1 MKKNGFTLIELLVTI
16 TIFGV
21 ITVMALP
28 SVRQIQSNN
37 KVKKY
42 EAYSLSLQKAA
53 KAYID
58 SYEEDVFLRGSDE
71 VCGRI
76 TYQKLLDK
84 KLIKPINISGLTCGK
99 EGDTYVNVIK
109 ARKKYY
115 YAVNIRCRN
124 SAGNVEF
131 ESDYYETL
139 DERACNSESGEDS
152 VGPKIRLSFAK
163 KKKVQVYSTKVT
175 GGSNDLKMILKVED
189 LASGIST
196 EADKL
201 PVVQIHWTFIGV
213 DNDGNEITE
222 NKTVVEEKRIGNPE
236 ELKGKDFVISL
247 SEEITIPK
255 EFQNKELNGRLL
267 VMVTPINVQDSKG
280 NKTLNPTSEKE
291 IFLDSKP
298 PKINVLL
305 SKWADL
311 NTKPNNETQ
320 NLEEYTNN
328 TWLAGKVLTKVEA
341 EDVAPPNVTNEKI
354 ISGVDMSSAS
364 YTTRGTT
371 ENDTNKKGIY
381 RNIEAEGK
389 STIVY
394 NVCDIAGNCTDSD
407 TYTILLDRTKPNCT
421 TISGGNTTWT
431 NGPVTLTG
439 TCNDTNG
446 ALDVSGCKQ
455 ETVTKTYDSDSDE
468 KDKYGAGEVE
478 DNAGNVGMC
487 TETQKLKID
496 KTPPTCKNSGGNT
509 TWTKNNVTI
518 KGTCVDEEGG
528 SGCDPN
534 NSTARQTYT
543 SDINTS
549 ITGKVS
555 PGVVR
560 DKAGNEGN
568 CPADRTVKID
578 KTPPTCT
585 WNPYDMGEN
594 VLLKAAATV
603 FIPYLCDDGNGSGC
617 DPTSG
622 DIKSGDI
629 IDLCPTN
636 AKYCRP
642 YCYWF
647 PWSVI
652 GGQFLGIDLMDL
664 DENYT
669 ANYLPLKDKVGNET
683 DCPKVRPYN
692 PSECKY
698 TDGQLRSYKPN
709 SLRGNQSYVL
719 DDVKYR
725 PQMWTNILSIGNL
738 WDFGTLEATTANYS
752 NGYRKYRKVG
762 NNYELCLDISL
773 DVMFENITDLKKAN
787 VVDEL
792 KYIKDNVRPGIVT
805 KTHQGKY

>member
-1 MKKNGFTLIELLVTI
+1 
-16 TIFGV
+16 
-21 ITVMALP
+21 
-28 SVRQIQSNN
+28 
-37 KVKKY
+37 
-42 EAYSLSLQKAA
+42 
-53 KAYID
+53 
-58 SYEEDVFLRGSDE
+58 
-71 VCGRI
+71 
-76 TYQKLLDK
+76 
-84 KLIKPINISGLTCGK
+84 
-99 EGDTYVNVIK
+99 
-109 ARKKYY
+109 
-115 YAVNIRCRN
+115 
-124 SAGNVEF
+124 
-131 ESDYYETL
+131 
-139 DERACNSESGEDS
+139 
-152 VGPKIRLSFAK
+152 
-163 KKKVQVYSTKVT
+163 
-175 GGSNDLKMILKVED
+175 MILKVED

-298 PKINVLL
+298 PKITVLL

-371 ENDTNKKGIY
+371 ANDTNKKGIY

-439 TCNDTNG
+439 TCNDANG

-478 DNAGNVGMC
+478 DNAGNVGTC

-496 KTPPTCKNSGGNT
+496 KTPPTCKNSGGSSS
-509 TWTKNNVTI
+509 WTKNNVTI

-534 NSTARQTYT
+534 HSTASQTYT

-622 DIKSGDI
+622 DIKSGNI

-669 ANYLPLKDKVGNET
+669 ANYLPLKDNVGNET

-719 DDVKYR
+719 DDIKYR
-725 PQMWTNILSIGNL
+725 PQLWTNVITGLA
-738 WDFGTLEATTANYS
+738 WFDVTLKATTLNYS
-752 NGYRKYRKVG
+752 GGYRKYRKVG